1 MSYMEKKAC
10 EKIPVNLHVSFL
22 YDNSKHTG
30 IVTNLS
36 NNYMYIK
43 TRMCLYFKTKF
54 KVLISLDNE
63 MVEVPVKVNR
73 LVKKNGFYDGMGVKL
88 LCRPKKYLKY
98 VGSLKIA
105 CM

>member
-1 MSYMEKKAC
+1 MEKKTR

-22 YDNSKHTG
+22 YDKSKHTG

-43 TRMCLYFKTKF
+43 TKMCFYFKTKL
-54 KVLISLDNE
+54 KVFITLDDE
-63 MVEVPVKVNR
+63 MVEVLVKVNQ
-73 LVKKNGFYDGMGVKL
+73 LEKKNGFYDGMGVKL
-88 LCRPKKYLKY
+88 LGRPKKYLKY
-98 VGSLKIA
+98 VDSLKIA